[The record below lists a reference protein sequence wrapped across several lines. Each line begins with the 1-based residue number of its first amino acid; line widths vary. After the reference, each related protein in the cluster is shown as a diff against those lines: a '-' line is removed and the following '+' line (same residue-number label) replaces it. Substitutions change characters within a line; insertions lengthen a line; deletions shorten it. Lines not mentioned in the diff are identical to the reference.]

1 MAGGWIC
8 GLLIAGVLG
17 RVIMRVLA
25 SESSP
30 LVQGQL
36 TDDQARV
43 GDITVGGSIALALTG
58 AFAGSIV
65 GLVYLL
71 ALRILPTSALLRSA
85 IFMTFAATV
94 GGALFVH
101 SYDSFDYSELD
112 PVGLAVASF
121 IVLPGLFGLVLP
133 TVVDTLAGPDGWIT
147 TKAPIVL
154 LVIAAIVLSGPLVVV
169 AAPAIGVALLV
180 QGIGPLRRLW
190 ASPITTI
197 VGVALFSMAIALG
210 VLDLAVDISSIRAEE
225 PRTCALCLDD

>member
-1 MAGGWIC
+1 MI
-8 GLLIAGVLG
+8 
-17 RVIMRVLA
+17 
-25 SESSP
+25 
-30 LVQGQL
+30 
-36 TDDQARV
+36 
-43 GDITVGGSIALALTG
+43 
-58 AFAGSIV
+58 
-65 GLVYLL
+65 
-71 ALRILPTSALLRSA
+71 
-85 IFMTFAATV
+85 FAATV

-190 ASPITTI
+190 ASRFTTHRRRR
-197 VGVALFSMAIALG
+197 VLFSTGIALG
-210 VLDLAVDISSIRAEE
+210 VTRPRRRHLVDPCRGAAYVRSL
-225 PRTCALCLDD
+225 PRRLGGRRIHKSG